1 MPITLPDTLPAI
13 DLLRKENIFVQS
25 ASRSLAQEIRPLRIV
40 CLNLMPL
47 KITTETDIIR
57 LLSNTPLQIE
67 LDFIR
72 LRSHTPKNTPIEHLL
87 EFYIDFDEIKRRKY
101 DGLIVT
107 GAPLEHM
114 PFDDVNYWEELKG
127 VLYWAKTNVTSC
139 MFICWAAQA
148 AAYYYYGIP
157 KYPLSEKMFGVF
169 EHHVLE
175 PRNPLFRGF
184 DDVFYM
190 PHSRHT
196 EVKREDILSCPELKL
211 MSESEDAGV
220 AIMMARGGREVYVFG
235 HAEYTADT
243 LGNEYK
249 RDLEKGKPIHVPYN
263 YYPND
268 DATKNPIV
276 RWRGHANLLYLNWLN
291 YFVYQETPYD
301 LDKIM

>member
-25 ASRSLAQEIRPLRIV
+25 TSRSLAQEIRPLRIV

-87 EFYIDFDEIKRRKY
+87 EFYIDFEEIRRRKY

-114 PFDDVNYWEELKG
+114 PFEDVTYWKELTE
-127 VLYWAKTNVTSC
+127 VLDWAKTNVTSC

-148 AAYYYYGIP
+148 AANYYYGIE
-157 KYPLSEKMFGVF
+157 KYPLPEKKFGVF
-169 EHHVLE
+169 SHRVLD
-175 PRNPLFRGF
+175 PTNPLFRGF
-184 DDVFYM
+184 DDEFFM

-196 EVKREDILSCPELKL
+196 EIKREDVLRCPELKIL
-211 MSESEDAGV
+211 SESDEAGV
-220 AIMMARGGREVYVFG
+220 AIMTARGGREIYVLG
-235 HAEYTADT
+235 HAEYTYDT
-243 LGNEYK
+243 LDNEYK
-249 RDLEKGKPIHVPYN
+249 RDLAKGKPIHIPQN

-268 DATKNPIV
+268 DASLRPVV

-291 YFVYQETPYD
+291 YFVYQATPYD
-301 LDKIM
+301 IGSIE

>member
-25 ASRSLAQEIRPLRIV
+25 TSRSLAQEIRPLRIV

-114 PFDDVNYWEELKG
+114 PFEEVNYWEELKG
-127 VLYWAKTNVTSC
+127 VLDWAKTNVTSC

-148 AAYYYYGIP
+148 AAYY
-157 KYPLSEKMFGVF
+157 
-169 EHHVLE
+169 
-175 PRNPLFRGF
+175 
-184 DDVFYM
+184 
-190 PHSRHT
+190 
-196 EVKREDILSCPELKL
+196 
-211 MSESEDAGV
+211 
-220 AIMMARGGREVYVFG
+220 
-235 HAEYTADT
+235 
-243 LGNEYK
+243 
-249 RDLEKGKPIHVPYN
+249 
-263 YYPND
+263 
-268 DATKNPIV
+268 
-276 RWRGHANLLYLNWLN
+276 
-291 YFVYQETPYD
+291 
-301 LDKIM
+301 